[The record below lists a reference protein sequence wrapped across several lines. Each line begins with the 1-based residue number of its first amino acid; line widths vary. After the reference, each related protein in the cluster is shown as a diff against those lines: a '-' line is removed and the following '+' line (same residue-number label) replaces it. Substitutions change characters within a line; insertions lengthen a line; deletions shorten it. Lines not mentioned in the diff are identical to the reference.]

1 MPVIRVG
8 LAQINPIVGDLDGNV
23 ELIRT
28 ALDQAESMG
37 CDLVAFPELALTGYP
52 PEDLLLRPSFIRD
65 TRAALERVI
74 AASRR
79 AVVVVGFPEAS
90 HGESHASTSHGEARG
105 GDAHSAI
112 ATLRNSAAVC
122 VGGRL
127 IGVYRKRSLPN
138 YSVFDEQRYFV
149 PGTGPLPLF
158 AIGDAIVGVSICE
171 DAWSADGPIAELG
184 RGGASL
190 IININASPYNAGKAD
205 AREQVLAARAG
216 DADAVIAYVNQVG
229 GQDEL
234 IFDGDS
240 MVVDETGAVIARAPQ
255 FRAGFHVVDIELPD
269 ATDTTETTE
278 TTETTDATEASGL
291 EVLDCGVANSPA
303 DSSGDSSNRSR
314 PVLEPLGI
322 APRLSVEAEVWEA
335 LVLGTRDFVRKNG
348 FSDVVIGLSGGI
360 DSALV
365 AAIAV
370 EALGAEHVHGVL
382 MPSRYSSDHSI
393 SDAIALADNLGI
405 EHRTIAIEPAH
416 AALMGMLE
424 PSYSGHSI
432 GLAEENLQSRIRA
445 VILMGLSN
453 AFGWMLLN
461 TGNKSES
468 SVGYSTLYG
477 DSAGGYAVIKD
488 VSKLL
493 VYRLCRLRNESAGRE
508 IIPETVLTKPPSAE
522 LRPDQRDDQ
531 SLPPY
536 EELDPI
542 LALYVEG
549 DQSAEEIIAAGHDA
563 AVVERIVRLVDL
575 AEYKRRQSPPG
586 PRVTSKGFGKDR
598 RLPIV
603 NRYRR

>member
-1 MPVIRVG
+1 MAVIRLG

-23 ELIRT
+23 EQII
-28 ALDQAESMG
+28 ACIAQAEADG

-65 TRAALERVI
+65 TRAALDRVI
-74 AASRR
+74 AASDRT
-79 AVVVVGFPEAS
+79 VVILGFPEAGDVDRS
-90 HGESHASTSHGEARG
+90 TGRRTGAEHGESDQGDVEGFDSRG
-105 GDAHSAI
+105 SVTPIH
-112 ATLRNSAAVC
+112 NSAAVC
-122 VGGRL
+122 VDRRL
-127 IGVYRKRSLPN
+127 AGIYRKRSLPN

-149 PGTGPLPLF
+149 AGDEPLQLF
-158 AIGDAIVGVSICE
+158 SIGGVAVGVSICE
-171 DAWSADGPIAELG
+171 DAWTTDGPIAALG

-190 IININASPYNAGKAD
+190 IVNINASPYNSGKTS
-205 AREQVLAARAG
+205 AREQVLGLRAEEAG
-216 DADAVIAYVNQVG
+216 ATIAYVNQVG
-229 GQDEL
+229 AQDEL
-234 IFDGDS
+234 VFDGDS
-240 MVVDETGAVIARAPQ
+240 MVVDASGAVLARAPQ
-255 FRAGFHVVDIELPD
+255 FRTGLQVIDLDIADGAAASEVSLALVDCSPPRFPGRRATVSFGTALRLP
-269 ATDTTETTE
+269 
-278 TTETTDATEASGL
+278 
-291 EVLDCGVANSPA
+291 
-303 DSSGDSSNRSR
+303 
-314 PVLEPLGI
+314 
-322 APRLSVEAEVWEA
+322 VEAEVWEA

-348 FSDVVIGLSGGI
+348 FTDVVIGLSGGI

-365 AAIAV
+365 AAVAT
-370 EALGAEHVHGVL
+370 ESLGPEHVHGVL

-405 EHRTIAIEPAH
+405 EHRTIGIEPAH
-416 AALMGMLE
+416 LALMEMLE
-424 PSYSGHSI
+424 PSYAGHPI

-493 VYRLCRLRNESAGRE
+493 VYRLCRYRNDTAGRE

-536 EELDPI
+536 EQLDPI

-549 DQSAEEIIAAGHDA
+549 DLSAEEIIAEGHDA
-563 AVVERIVRLVDL
+563 EVVHRIVRLVDL

>member
-1 MPVIRVG
+1 MAVIRLG

-23 ELIRT
+23 ELIR
-28 ALDQAESMG
+28 AVIAEAEAGG
-37 CDLVAFPELALTGYP
+37 CDLVALPELALTGYP
-52 PEDLLLRPSFIRD
+52 PEDLLLRPSFITD
-65 TRAALERVI
+65 TRAALDRVI
-74 AASRR
+74 AASKR
-79 AVVVVGFPEAS
+79 AVVIVGFPEAS
-90 HGESHASTSHGEARG
+90 GAGAHASTRHGEAES
-105 GDAHSAI
+105 GDPHSSI
-112 ATLRNSAAVC
+112 PTLHNSAAVC
-122 VGGRL
+122 VDGRL
-127 IGVYRKRSLPN
+127 VGTYRKRSLPN

-149 PGTGPLPLF
+149 AGDEPLRLF
-158 AIGDAIVGVSICE
+158 SIAGIDVGVSICE
-171 DAWSADGPIAELG
+171 DAWSADGPMAALG

-190 IININASPYNAGKAD
+190 IVNINASPYNAGKAV
-205 AREQVLAARAG
+205 AREVVLAHRALE
-216 DADAVIAYVNQVG
+216 ADASIAYVNQVG

-240 MVVDETGAVIARAPQ
+240 MVVDSSGTVVARAPQ
-255 FRAGFHVVDIELPD
+255 FL
-269 ATDTTETTE
+269 
-278 TTETTDATEASGL
+278 SGL
-291 EVLDCGVANSPA
+291 HIVDLTIAEG
-303 DSSGDSSNRSR
+303 SR
-314 PVLEPLGI
+314 PVSLPVLACSSAASHARPEVPAMNI
-322 APRLSVEAEVWEA
+322 APRLSHEAEVWEA

-348 FSDVVIGLSGGI
+348 FTDVVIGLSGGI

-365 AAIAV
+365 AAVAA

-393 SDAIALADNLGI
+393 SDAVSLADNLGI
-405 EHRTIAIEPAH
+405 EHRSIAIEPAH
-416 AALMGMLE
+416 VALMDMLE
-424 PSYSGHSI
+424 PSYAGHDV
-432 GLAEENLQSRIRA
+432 GLAEENLQSRVRA

-493 VYRLCRLRNESAGRE
+493 VYRLCRFRNDIAGRE
-508 IIPETVLTKPPSAE
+508 IIPESVLTKPPSAE

-549 DQSAEEIIAAGHDA
+549 DLSAEQIIAQGHDA
-563 AVVERIVRLVDL
+563 EVVHRIVRLVDL

-603 NRYRR
+603 NRSRR